1 MQTKTVVFSSALI
14 TYHDNQ
20 IIANKKTPVLMQI
33 SEKHYPVSGLFPLPG
48 IVLLYRLINYFHF
61 SELAAAV
68 PADVAV
74 VPRDYVVGI
83 AVRASIHYAA
93 LHW

>member
-1 MQTKTVVFSSALI
+1 M
-14 TYHDNQ
+14 
-20 IIANKKTPVLMQI
+20 
-33 SEKHYPVSGLFPLPG
+33 GLF
-48 IVLLYRLINYFHF
+48 LYKLFVDRRII
-61 SELAAAV
+61 ELAAAV

-83 AVRASIHYAA
+83 AVWASIHYAA